1 MVVCVALVMFISQ
14 EIPNSCNDIGGVI
27 DLSHLWCT
35 HSIFHM
41 NPVRM
46 NLYFVEL
53 TILIPI
59 RGLATHMKCMS
70 SGHTKEPAGIFL
82 TCITRVFLNG

>member
-14 EIPNSCNDIGGVI
+14 EIPNSCNDMGVLLTCHI
-27 DLSHLWCT
+27 CDV